1 MMRRLILAAALC
13 IVPVAATADWY
24 VDLAYGQPWW
34 PGVTIRLVD
43 DRGPHPS
50 HEAYAARLR
59 EIMDEFAGAAALLP
73 LDMGLRVERARSFEV
88 RKTGR

>member
-1 MMRRLILAAALC
+1 
-13 IVPVAATADWY
+13 
-24 VDLAYGQPWW
+24 
-34 PGVTIRLVD
+34 VD